1 MSRTRIAVVGVGHLG
16 RHHARLLKE
25 LDCEL
30 VAVADPSEKARE
42 AAQEAYGVPA
52 FADHRS
58 LVGMV
63 DAVSVVTPTN
73 LHREVAGFFLE
84 HGIDTL
90 VEKPIT
96 ATVEEGRE
104 LVEIA
109 RRHGRILQVGH
120 VERFNPAFER
130 LQEVARNARYIESQR
145 FAPFSFR
152 STDIGVVLDLMIHD
166 LDLVLSLVGSEIA
179 SVEAFGGAVFTP
191 AEDMA
196 SAIIR
201 FRNGTVAH
209 LTASRVALK
218 PLRKMRVFSSEGA
231 YASLDFQTG
240 EGLVIRKNPG
250 WDLQNLPVDQI
261 DRTQVGD
268 LWKYVFEGLLSVQ
281 QFKLDDGNPLKEE
294 LASFLQCVRD
304 RSKPR
309 VSGEDGVA
317 AVAAAQQVIRAI
329 AANRWA

>member
-1 MSRTRIAVVGVGHLG
+1 VSRTRIAVVGVGHLG

-42 AAQEAYGVPA
+42 AAQQAYGVPA

-120 VERFNPAFER
+120 VERLIPPSSGCRRSRATPATSR
-130 LQEVARNARYIESQR
+130 
-145 FAPFSFR
+145 
-152 STDIGVVLDLMIHD
+152 
-166 LDLVLSLVGSEIA
+166 A
-179 SVEAFGGAVFTP
+179 SVSRRS
-191 AEDMA
+191 A
-196 SAIIR
+196 SAAR
-201 FRNGTVAH
+201 TS
-209 LTASRVALK
+209 ASC
-218 PLRKMRVFSSEGA
+218 S
-231 YASLDFQTG
+231 T
-240 EGLVIRKNPG
+240 
-250 WDLQNLPVDQI
+250 
-261 DRTQVGD
+261 
-268 LWKYVFEGLLSVQ
+268 
-281 QFKLDDGNPLKEE
+281 
-294 LASFLQCVRD
+294 
-304 RSKPR
+304 
-309 VSGEDGVA
+309 
-317 AVAAAQQVIRAI
+317 
-329 AANRWA
+329 